1 MRPAVDAG
9 FRVASELA
17 HGDNLMRKVLRFSLW
32 ALGIFALLLAGS
44 YLYLRNAD
52 LSVYEDQIEGFLS
65 ETIGHKLDVDGLFEL
80 RFGKLIE
87 VTAEDIKLTNTDW
100 QPDVVIASVGHFS
113 VSVDLWSLIS
123 GPIIIESLNVRD
135 VQIRLEKNDEGQAN
149 WVTGRVRDES
159 EPKGEFSP
167 GQIAFRQVQVQD
179 VQFVYL
185 DPARRRP
192 LNIEVEQLTVSPDE
206 SHVLDLDLN
215 GSINEFPVW
224 ADGKLGPWENL
235 LDGHNI
241 IADLDMT
248 LGQIR
253 ITVEGSV
260 DNLPKLVGTE
270 LSVNISG
277 PAIDRI
283 TDGLGLPPFAEGEFE
298 IDGRILKL
306 DAGSQLRI
314 EGNLG
319 AIEIFASGRTDSLI
333 EFGKAQLDFNLSG
346 PDARYVAEVFGID
359 GAPAVPFLIS
369 GDVSKEGSRFTFTGT
384 RVQLGENTLGFDG
397 WLDFKDEVPDGDLRV
412 NASGPDFSVIGPFA
426 GVKGIPAEVFEIGG
440 RIRKTGASLRFDEVR
455 AMIGANR
462 LSANGAIGERGSPD
476 TQISLSVSGPDI
488 SILGP
493 MTGLEGIHARPFDVS
508 AVFKPHKVG
517 IEIENAK
524 GDFGE
529 IQLEVDGVVGT
540 AKGMQGTDLSLRAI
554 GSDLRHVA
562 LLAGVPYLPDGP
574 FEVSV
579 RARINRN
586 ELRLSDGTAAVGG
599 MHGTVNGTVSL
610 GADAGAFGLDLSV
623 SGPDL
628 ANALQFEWLDRLS
641 GEPFLLQGRLNHK
654 AGEYELN
661 SINASI
667 SDLEINVDGDFV
679 IAEATGYIV
688 LRASAP
694 DAEELRKLIG
704 IGHLPDGA
712 VSVSG
717 RIEKLESEL
726 EFTDV
731 MASIGEYSIAADGTL
746 SNAPLSNRSD
756 LRFSGSGPELRE
768 IGLLFDFDD
777 LPAKPFSVS
786 GEVNGNPTG
795 FAIEKLIAKVGENNI
810 DGRFTADFRDK
821 PEVTGYLSS
830 SYVDLRQQ
838 GHAADAEEE
847 AAVEEGP
854 EFLFSREPLAT
865 EWMQAANVDVTIK
878 TDRLMLPQG
887 DLQDFQ
893 IVLKLWDGALNI
905 EPISF
910 RELEGSVSA
919 SIYLGPSGE
928 GYDLA
933 VMLNV
938 ENMHLGLLATEDQD
952 RGSLPPVRG
961 QIEFKGTG
969 NSQHELMA
977 SLNGSI
983 ALRQGAGRVRD
994 LGGSK
999 LFGDL
1004 GLEIIR
1010 TLNPLATTQEYSTLD
1025 CAIYDIGIKDGIAT
1039 IENIALQTGKMAV
1052 IVRGNV
1058 NMGSERLNLS
1068 LQATPRE
1075 GLGISIGTV
1084 TNSFLKLGGTL
1095 RSPQLQLDPTGSMTT
1110 TGAAVATGGL
1120 SLLAKGLWDRVKAQG
1135 DICKKLAKKN
1145 GDR

>member
-1 MRPAVDAG
+1 MP
-9 FRVASELA
+9 
-17 HGDNLMRKVLRFSLW
+17 KVLRFSLW
-32 ALGIFALLLAGS
+32 ALGVFALLLAGT

-52 LSVYEDQIEGFLS
+52 LSVYEHQIEGFLS
-65 ETIGHKLDVDGLFEL
+65 EAIGHKVDFDGLFEL
-80 RFGKLIE
+80 HFGMLTE
-87 VTAEDIKLTNTDW
+87 VTAEEIKLTNTDW
-100 QPDVVIASVGHFS
+100 QPDPVIASVGHFS

-123 GPIIIESLNVRD
+123 GPIIIEELDIRD
-135 VQIRLEKNDEGQAN
+135 VRIRLEKNDEGQAN
-149 WVTGRVRDES
+149 WATGGVRDES
-159 EPKGEFSP
+159 EPEGEFSP

-192 LNIEVEQLTVSPDE
+192 LKVEVEQLTVSPDE

-215 GSINEFPVW
+215 GSINEIPVW

-241 IADLDMT
+241 IADLAMT
-248 LGQIR
+248 LGQDR

-260 DNLPKLVGTE
+260 DNLPKLIGTE

-277 PAIDRI
+277 PAIDRV
-283 TDGLGLPPFAEGEFE
+283 TDKLGLPPFAEGAFN
-298 IDGRILKL
+298 IDARILKL
-306 DAGSQLRI
+306 DVGSQLRLD
-314 EGNLG
+314 GKLG
-319 AIEIFASGRTDSLI
+319 AIGIFASGNVDSLI
-333 EFGKAQLDFNLSG
+333 DPGKAQLDFNFSG
-346 PDARYVAEVFGID
+346 PDTQYVAEVFGID

-369 GDVSKEGSRFTFTGT
+369 GDVSKQDSRFTFSGT
-384 RVQLGENTLGFDG
+384 RVQLGKNTLGFDG
-397 WLDFKDEVPDGDLRV
+397 WLDFKGAVPDGDLRV
-412 NASGPDFSVIGPFA
+412 HGSGPDISVIGPFA
-426 GVKGIPAEVFEIGG
+426 GVKGIPAEVFEISG
-440 RIRKTGASLRFDEVR
+440 RIQKTGASLRFDEVQ
-455 AMIGANR
+455 AIVGANR
-462 LSANGAIGERGSPD
+462 ISANGAIGEQGSPD
-476 TQISLSVSGPDI
+476 TQISFSVSGPDI

-493 MTGLEGIHARPFDVS
+493 MTGLEGIQARPFDVS
-508 AVFKPHKVG
+508 AVIKPHKAG

-529 IQLEVDGVVGT
+529 IQLELDGVVGT
-540 AKGMQGTDLSLRAI
+540 AREMQGTDLSLRAI

-574 FEVSV
+574 FDLGV

-586 ELRLSDGTAAVGG
+586 ELRLSDGTVAVGG
-599 MHGTVNGTVSL
+599 MHGTVSGSVSL
-610 GADAGAFGLDLSV
+610 GADAGAFGLNLSV
-623 SGPDL
+623 RGPDL
-628 ANALQFEWLDRLS
+628 ADALQFEWLDRLS
-641 GEPFLLQGRLNHK
+641 GEPFLLQGRVNHK

-661 SINASI
+661 SVNASI
-667 SDLEINVDGDFV
+667 SDFEINVDGDFV

-712 VSVSG
+712 VSLSG

-768 IGLLFDFDD
+768 IGLLFDYDD
-777 LPAKPFSVS
+777 LSAKPFRVS
-786 GEVNGNPTG
+786 GEVNGIPTG

-821 PEVTGYLSS
+821 PEVTGFLSS
-830 SYVDLRQQ
+830 SYLDLRTHGQ
-838 GHAADAEEE
+838 AADAEEE
-847 AAVEEGP
+847 ATVEKP
-854 EFLFSREPLAT
+854 SEFLFSREPLAT
-865 EWMQAANVDVTIK
+865 EWMQAANVDVTVK
-878 TDRLMLPQG
+878 TDRLMLPRG

-933 VMLNV
+933 VMLNA
-938 ENMHLGLLATEDQD
+938 ENVHLGLLATADQD
-952 RGSLPPVRG
+952 RETVPPVGG

-969 NSQHELMA
+969 NSLHELMA
-977 SLNGSI
+977 SLNGSV
-983 ALRQGAGRVRD
+983 ALRQRAGRVRD

-1004 GLEIIR
+1004 LLEIIR
-1010 TLNPLATTQEYSTLD
+1010 TLNPMAGTQEYTTLD
-1025 CAIYDIGIKDGIAT
+1025 CGIYDIKIQNGVAT
-1039 IENIALQTGKMAV
+1039 IERFALQTNRMAV
-1052 IVRGNV
+1052 IVGGNV
-1058 NMGSERLNLS
+1058 NLGSERLNLS
-1068 LQATPRE
+1068 LQATPRK
-1075 GLGISIGTV
+1075 GLGISIGGV
-1084 TNSFLKLGGTL
+1084 ANQFLKLGGTL
-1095 RSPQLQLDPTGSMTT
+1095 RSPQLQLDATGSVTT

-1120 SLLAKGLWDRVKAQG
+1120 SLLAKSMWDRVKAQG
-1135 DICKKLAKKN
+1135 DICKDLRKEEASQ
-1145 GDR
+1145 